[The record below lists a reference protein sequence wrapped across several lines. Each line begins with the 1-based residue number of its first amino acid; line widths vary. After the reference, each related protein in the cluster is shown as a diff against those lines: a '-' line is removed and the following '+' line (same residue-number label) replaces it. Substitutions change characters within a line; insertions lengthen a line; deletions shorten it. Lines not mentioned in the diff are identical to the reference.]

1 MAIETGGGWLATVL
15 LLFPIVFMLHDLE
28 EIVKVER
35 FLANNRSILEARVP
49 AWAHRF
55 IKPSLAMTTHK
66 FTINVI
72 YVYVLILLFTLPAL
86 FFSYYSLYLAA
97 LHVFFLHVFTHVGQ
111 SVLFRRYTP
120 GVTTA
125 ICLVLPYSIWA
136 YLFLY
141 RQHIL
146 TPDNI
151 RESLLVL
158 AVGLPVAMGF
168 LLWARKRQTAGD
180 TE

>member
-1 MAIETGGGWLATVL
+1 MAIDLEGGWLATVL

-35 FLANNRSILEARVP
+35 FLANNRSMLETKLPGWAYRV
-49 AWAHRF
+49 

-72 YVYVLILLFTLPAL
+72 YVYVLILLCTLPAL

-111 SVLFRRYTP
+111 SVLFQRYTP
-120 GVTTA
+120 GVTTS

-141 RQHIL
+141 QHHIL
-146 TPDNI
+146 TLDNI
-151 RESLLVL
+151 RESLLML
-158 AVGLPVAMGF
+158 TVGLPVAMGF
-168 LLWARKRQTAGD
+168 LLWARKRQTAGGH
-180 TE
+180 

>member
-1 MAIETGGGWLATVL
+1 MAIDLGGGWLAAVL
-15 LLFPIVFMLHDLE
+15 LLFPIVFIFHDLE

-35 FLANNRSILEARVP
+35 FLADNRSMLEAWLP
-49 AWAHRF
+49 AWSYRF
-55 IKPSLAMTTHK
+55 AKPSLYLTTQK
-66 FTINVI
+66 FAVNVFFL
-72 YVYVLILLFTLPAL
+72 YVLILLFTLPAL

-141 RQHIL
+141 RHHIL
-146 TPDNI
+146 TPGNI

-158 AVGLPVAMGF
+158 AIGLPVAMGF

-180 TE
+180 ME